1 MSKQSLET
9 KCLKQADGTISHYVK
24 IDGVNKLHNWES
36 AAYIPQGNKR
46 AAEYYLFGIKYTKD
60 QWLEAKKDVNGQP
73 FHKTATGK
81 QAGVRA

>member
-1 MSKQSLET
+1 MKKETLET
-9 KCLKQADGTISHYVK
+9 KCLKQADGTIVYYFQ
-24 IDGVNKLHNWES
+24 NKMHNWES

-60 QWLEAKKDVNGQP
+60 QWLEAKKDVNGVP
-73 FHKTATGK
+73 FHKTAAGK